1 MGSNPIM
8 TFNRGLKCG
17 TVSIKNYIF
26 DQVNLDNREY
36 NFNDEILFYLQP
48 GNLNEIAS
56 QRQGKRF
63 VRIR

>member
-1 MGSNPIM
+1 M
-8 TFNRGLKCG
+8 
-17 TVSIKNYIF
+17 F
-26 DQVNLDNREY
+26 DETNLDNGEY